1 MAEKSRKN
9 DKKTI
14 NMFLYRTLMPVLIG
28 LSKIIVG
35 VRTDKS
41 ALKGVKGPYLIV
53 GNHTSPIDFLYFT
66 AGVYPKPINFVVA
79 ENMIYRKVYG
89 AFIRSFGTIKK
100 KQFTADFACIKQ
112 IKKNIDAGTHVLLF
126 PEGRVSIDGTTGY
139 IAPSIGKL
147 IKFLN
152 CPVIKGITI
161 GSYVTRPKW
170 GKKRP
175 GKVTL
180 KMEPLLSTDDIG
192 DMSNEEIYEYIL
204 KNFSYDD
211 NVAFKEQNRKVYGL
225 RLAETLEKLLY
236 KCPRC
241 GAEFKNESKYRT
253 FRCTA
258 CGNTVKYNTDGTL
271 GPSGENDKCFEF
283 VSEWYKFQRDEVKKE
298 VENPDYSFEE
308 NVTLLLTDDK
318 THRFEEAGKGKI
330 VLDKNG
336 ITYVGTKCG
345 QEVSRTFGLK
355 NHPTVAYKLAQNIEI
370 AEDNEIFKF
379 VFENG
384 FHTAKF
390 VLAVEELHKK
400 YVENAK

>member
-1 MAEKSRKN
+1 MERAGNEDTDPDAER
-9 DKKTI
+9 
-14 NMFLYRTLMPVLIG
+14 RG
-28 LSKIIVG
+28 LGTPATRAAVIEK
-35 VRTDKS
+35 
-41 ALKGVKGPYLIV
+41 LVKGGFIERKGKQLLPTKDGTNLV
-53 GNHTSPIDFLYFT
+53 CVLPDSLTSPQLTAAWENNLTQIAKGAADPGEFLSGIE
-66 AGVYPKPINFVVA
+66 AMARELV
-79 ENMIYRKVYG
+79 
-89 AFIRSFGTIKK
+89 
-100 KQFTADFACIKQ
+100 Q
-112 IKKNIDAGTHVLLF
+112 THAAAL
-126 PEGRVSIDGTTGY
+126 D
-139 IAPSIGKL
+139 
-147 IKFLN
+147 
-152 CPVIKGITI
+152 
-161 GSYVTRPKW
+161 
-170 GKKRP
+170 GKKDLFR
-175 GKVTL
+175 
-180 KMEPLLSTDDIG
+180 
-192 DMSNEEIYEYIL
+192 EE
-204 KNFSYDD
+204 KPS
-211 NVAFKEQNRKVYGL
+211 VG
-225 RLAETLEKLLY
+225 

-271 GPSGENDKCFEF
+271 SPSGENDKCFEF

-345 QEVSRTFGLK
+345 QEISRTFGLK

>member
-1 MAEKSRKN
+1 MGSGRISCQFPVQHLFFIKS
-9 DKKTI
+9 
-14 NMFLYRTLMPVLIG
+14 F
-28 LSKIIVG
+28 IV
-35 VRTDKS
+35 
-41 ALKGVKGPYLIV
+41 
-53 GNHTSPIDFLYFT
+53 
-66 AGVYPKPINFVVA
+66 
-79 ENMIYRKVYG
+79 
-89 AFIRSFGTIKK
+89 
-100 KQFTADFACIKQ
+100 
-112 IKKNIDAGTHVLLF
+112 
-126 PEGRVSIDGTTGY
+126 
-139 IAPSIGKL
+139 
-147 IKFLN
+147 
-152 CPVIKGITI
+152 
-161 GSYVTRPKW
+161 
-170 GKKRP
+170 
-175 GKVTL
+175 
-180 KMEPLLSTDDIG
+180 
-192 DMSNEEIYEYIL
+192 
-204 KNFSYDD
+204 
-211 NVAFKEQNRKVYGL
+211 
-225 RLAETLEKLLY
+225 LAETLEKLLY

-271 GPSGENDKCFEF
+271 SPSGENDKCFEF

>member
-1 MAEKSRKN
+1 M
-9 DKKTI
+9 
-14 NMFLYRTLMPVLIG
+14 
-28 LSKIIVG
+28 
-35 VRTDKS
+35 
-41 ALKGVKGPYLIV
+41 
-53 GNHTSPIDFLYFT
+53 
-66 AGVYPKPINFVVA
+66 
-79 ENMIYRKVYG
+79 
-89 AFIRSFGTIKK
+89 
-100 KQFTADFACIKQ
+100 
-112 IKKNIDAGTHVLLF
+112 
-126 PEGRVSIDGTTGY
+126 
-139 IAPSIGKL
+139 
-147 IKFLN
+147 
-152 CPVIKGITI
+152 
-161 GSYVTRPKW
+161 
-170 GKKRP
+170 
-175 GKVTL
+175 
-180 KMEPLLSTDDIG
+180 
-192 DMSNEEIYEYIL
+192 
-204 KNFSYDD
+204 
-211 NVAFKEQNRKVYGL
+211 
-225 RLAETLEKLLY
+225 Y

-241 GAEFKNESKYRT
+241 GAEFKNVSKYRT

-258 CGNTVKYNTDGTL
+258 CGNTVKYNTGGTL
-271 GPSGENDKCFEF
+271 SPSGENDKCFEF

-345 QEVSRTFGLK
+345 QEVSMTFGLK

>member
-1 MAEKSRKN
+1 M
-9 DKKTI
+9 
-14 NMFLYRTLMPVLIG
+14 
-28 LSKIIVG
+28 
-35 VRTDKS
+35 
-41 ALKGVKGPYLIV
+41 
-53 GNHTSPIDFLYFT
+53 
-66 AGVYPKPINFVVA
+66 
-79 ENMIYRKVYG
+79 
-89 AFIRSFGTIKK
+89 
-100 KQFTADFACIKQ
+100 
-112 IKKNIDAGTHVLLF
+112 
-126 PEGRVSIDGTTGY
+126 DGSTGY

-152 CPVIKGITI
+152 CPVIKGITV

-271 GPSGENDKCFEF
+271 SPSGENDKCFEF

-298 VENPDYSFEE
+298 IENPDYSFEE

-345 QEVSRTFGLK
+345 QEFFGTFGLK

>member
-1 MAEKSRKN
+1 MAAKSRKN

-100 KQFTADFACIKQ
+100 KQFTADFQCIKQ

-152 CPVIKGITI
+152 CPVIKGITV

-241 GAEFKNESKYRT
+241 GAEFKNVSKYRT

-258 CGNTVKYNTDGTL
+258 CGNTVKYNMDGTL
-271 GPSGENDKCFEF
+271 SPSGENDKCFEF